1 MAGGRKGGLGLTLS
15 TMGSSTSLASSSPG
29 QLTWGPDQNK
39 KALSSLD
46 RIHIIL
52 PDPDLVQNNY
62 FLDFKKRLRE
72 EKDCKHRGF
81 K

>member
-1 MAGGRKGGLGLTLS
+1 MAGGRKGGRGLTLS

-39 KALSSLD
+39 KTLSSFA

-52 PDPDLVQNNY
+52 PDLDLVENNY
-62 FLDFKKRLRE
+62 FLDFKNRLRE
-72 EKDCKHRGF
+72 EKDRKHRGF
-81 K
+81 M